1 MRLWSV
7 RLALLAVV
15 VLTIGCDQVA
25 KHIASTR
32 LADGPPQSYLGGAF
46 RLEYAE
52 NTGGFLSL
60 GAELPAWARVTIF
73 SVGNG
78 ILLVGCLVAVFRHQW
93 RRLALLGLCLLFAGG
108 LSNFVDRI
116 VHGRVVDFLYVG
128 IGPARTGIFN
138 VADMAILFGIALI
151 VCSRPLDSTPNFA
164 TPNPQATADS
174 QFPSD

>member
-1 MRLWSV
+1 MRSWTV

-15 VLTIGCDQVA
+15 VATIGCDQVA
-25 KHIASTR
+25 KHVASTH
-32 LADGPPQSYLGGAF
+32 LAGGPPQSYLGGAF

-60 GAELPAWARVTIF
+60 GAELPEWARVTIF

-78 ILLVGCLVAVFRHQW
+78 ILLVGCLVAGFTRRW

-108 LSNFVDRI
+108 LSNLVDRLL
-116 VHGRVVDFLYVG
+116 HGRVVDFLFVG

-138 VADMAILFGIALI
+138 VADMAIMLGIALI
-151 VCSRPLDSTPNFA
+151 VTGRPVGRE
-164 TPNPQATADS
+164 PQ
-174 QFPSD
+174 